1 MFRVGAVE
9 YCVSFTAN
17 RVGGASL
24 AQTVTVLVAVG
35 VFKVVAVR
43 WDSSM
48 ALCADSEEAQTPA
61 GPLSHA
67 RKGRNTAGLS

>member
-1 MFRVGAVE
+1 MGTVQ

-35 VFKVVAVR
+35 VFEVVTVR

-48 ALCADSEEAQTPA
+48 ALCADSEEAHDVE
-61 GPLSHA
+61 G
-67 RKGRNTAGLS
+67 